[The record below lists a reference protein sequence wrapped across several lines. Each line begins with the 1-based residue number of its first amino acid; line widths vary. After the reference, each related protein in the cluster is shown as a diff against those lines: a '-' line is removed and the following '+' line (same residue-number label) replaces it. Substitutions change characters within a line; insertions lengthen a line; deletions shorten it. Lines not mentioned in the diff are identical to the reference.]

1 VPTSTAPQTDL
12 PPYATDGNYAAP
24 GTAWD
29 ATARRVATGI
39 TGWAAAGATPEGP
52 RLAQSENEWLARA
65 QEWSQFTRDEQ
76 GTAIFGD
83 GSDGDVTLGAGTTTL
98 ARDMYYDDLTVPNGS
113 TLAAAGFRIF
123 VAGLLT
129 VAAGGVISCD
139 GGNAS
144 GVTAGTAG
152 GSGTAPMSN
161 GGTGGTGITDTDNT
175 VGNSATAVTTSIGG
189 AGGTGGSAGIY
200 AGGAGP
206 IAAPAASL
214 GGFRHQSAAL
224 GAAPDGTQWRGGG
237 GGGSGASDVVAGT
250 SGGGGGGGGILSIWA
265 RRVSNLGTIR
275 ANGGNGGNA
284 ASAAAGSAG
293 GGAGGGGGA
302 VFLIHREAVGGTL
315 GTVTASGGAGGTG
328 YSNGTTGNNGASG
341 SAGTVITLIG

>member
-129 VAAGGVISCD
+129 VAAGGESPTRTTRSETRLPRSRRRSVVRAALAEAQGSTLA
-139 GGNAS
+139 GLGPLLPRRLPWVAFGTRARLWARLPMARS
-144 GVTAGTAG
+144 GVAVAVADRALAMSSPGRAVAVAVAVASCPSGRAGSPT
-152 GSGTAPMSN
+152 SGRSEP
-161 GGTGGTGITDTDNT
+161 T
-175 VGNSATAVTTSIGG
+175 VATAATRHR
-189 AGGTGGSAGIY
+189 
-200 AGGAGP
+200 P
-206 IAAPAASL
+206 RLAARAVA
-214 GGFRHQSAAL
+214 RAV
-224 GAAPDGTQWRGGG
+224 
-237 GGGSGASDVVAGT
+237 VVARC
-250 SGGGGGGGGILSIWA
+250 S
-265 RRVSNLGTIR
+265 
-275 ANGGNGGNA
+275 
-284 ASAAAGSAG
+284 
-293 GGAGGGGGA
+293 
-302 VFLIHREAVGGTL
+302 
-315 GTVTASGGAGGTG
+315 
-328 YSNGTTGNNGASG
+328 
-341 SAGTVITLIG
+341 